1 MSQRLR
7 AIYRDGAFVPQ
18 TPCDL
23 PEDAEVELIVQ
34 GPHLLPPKVKDVA
47 ARAEILKQIV
57 ERMRQNPIPAG
68 APRFTRDELHERR

>member
-23 PEDAEVELIVQ
+23 PEDSEVELIIQ
-34 GPHLLPPKVKDVA
+34 GPYLLPPKVKDA
-47 ARAEILKQIV
+47 SARAQILKQIV

-68 APRFTRDELHERR
+68 APRLTRDELHERR